1 MANPLSV
8 ARTYAD
14 EGAAQV
20 GGTPDAAS
28 RGLRGQET
36 KSLATESAMPRM
48 GRTHASRHRLS
59 LLPPAAPIDHPVDQ
73 SNAHRVTQNARTPEP
88 PTVPQHDRHKV

>member
-1 MANPLSV
+1 MTGKPLSV

-48 GRTHASRHRLS
+48 GRTHA
-59 LLPPAAPIDHPVDQ
+59 
-73 SNAHRVTQNARTPEP
+73 
-88 PTVPQHDRHKV
+88 